1 MTKIPVLFA
10 GIVVMLLCARLVV
23 QKILSSSAGVV
34 SADDFVKARQA
45 LGSIVI
51 KTATIK
57 RILSEEDLQFVSRSG
72 SNELQRLFLKE
83 RKMLVVH
90 WFRTIQKQVG
100 YLMDI
105 HLRLAA
111 SASPLAGSE
120 LKLGLQY
127 AGFMAVSS
135 CLIAIFWLFGPFNA
149 QRTLTYIIAIVE
161 HFFGTFRGRLE
172 RMHPAQLHPSPESL
186 VH

>member
-10 GIVVMLLCARLVV
+10 GILILLLCARLVV
-23 QKILSSSAGVV
+23 QKMLSSNAIV
-34 SADDFVKARQA
+34 SLDDFAKARQA

-72 SNELQRLFLKE
+72 SNEIRRLFLTE
-83 RKMLVVH
+83 RKMLVLH
-90 WFRTIQKQVG
+90 WFRTIQKQVA

-111 SASPLAGSE
+111 SASPSPGSE
-120 LKLGLQY
+120 LKLSVQY
-127 AGFMAVSS
+127 AAFVAVSS
-135 CLIAIFWLFGPFNA
+135 CLIAMFWLFGPFNA
-149 QRTLTYIIAIVE
+149 RRTLTYIVAIVE
-161 HFFGTFRGRLE
+161 HFFGTFRERLE
-172 RMHPAQLHPSPESL
+172 HINPAQLHPSRESL